1 MGDKITISS
10 ATLINKC
17 FELIEAK
24 FLFNLDPEKLDIL
37 IQPQSIIHSLIELN
51 DGSVEAS
58 IIKAKYDYSTFVWTW
73 IADQMK

>member
-1 MGDKITISS
+1 MGDKITIDS

-24 FLFNLDPEKLDIL
+24 FLFNLDPKKLDIL

-51 DGSVEAS
+51 DGSVEAQLS
-58 IIKAKYDYSTFVWTW
+58 KPSMIIPLSYGLLDSR
-73 IADQMK
+73 